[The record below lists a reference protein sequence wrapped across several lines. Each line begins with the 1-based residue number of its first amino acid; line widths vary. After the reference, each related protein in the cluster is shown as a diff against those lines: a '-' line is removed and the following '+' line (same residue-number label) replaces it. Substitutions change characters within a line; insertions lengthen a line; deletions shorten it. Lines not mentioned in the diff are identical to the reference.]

1 MRAALQVLASTYR
14 AARSLFP
21 LSDAGSSGVVVYID
35 QLNAAGPADD
45 LCTATGVGQMWLLV
59 RRNDAEAVVQ
69 RYSFFEHHML
79 KPPPEAHRVLL
90 IDASLLSKE

>member
-45 LCTATGVGQMWLLV
+45 LCTATGVGHVWLLV

-69 RYSFFEHHML
+69 RLFFEHHMCL
-79 KPPPEAHRVLL
+79 EPPPEAHRVLH